1 MLGIGI
7 GWVVGWVGGWE
18 TYRVKR
24 GMLRVKCRAMSA
36 EGKGPKRLRTCWEG
50 WVGGWVGG

>member
-50 WVGGWVGG
+50 WVGGWVGR